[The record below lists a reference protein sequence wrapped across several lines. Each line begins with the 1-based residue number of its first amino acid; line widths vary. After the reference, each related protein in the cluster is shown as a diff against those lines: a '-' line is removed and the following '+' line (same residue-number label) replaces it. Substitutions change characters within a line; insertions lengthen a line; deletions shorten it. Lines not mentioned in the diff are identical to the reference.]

1 MGNYKITRTFYPVGQ
16 GGFYTEHHHDDDF
29 KIVYDCGEW
38 KRSNKA
44 KLIVQ
49 SAFLKDDV
57 IDVLFISH
65 LDYDHISLIPTL
77 MNSVKNIRVVVMPL
91 LEDKEKN
98 LLINLNR
105 MLSKSILRIIKNPKA
120 FFGPNTTIV
129 YVSSDT
135 EIDTD
140 EGSLRT
146 NSLRELADSGIRS
159 HIIQNNYPL
168 VYNRNSR
175 WIFLPHNFKYQSR
188 NSDLISKL
196 NSNGFDINKLKNDPN
211 YTVTTLGTTIDKN
224 KLKKIYE
231 SLDGNINQNSMLLY
245 SGPSHLSKNAECSC
259 RFIGNNFTF
268 SDSSLR
274 SPGCIYTGDTD
285 LNKIYKE
292 QLAYSSYK
300 DYVGVIQIPHH
311 GSSHNFNIDFFEY
324 FEPILC
330 PVSFGTSNTYGHPVK
345 SLINTLSIKG
355 YKPILISED
364 PNSIITQEI
373 ELLCT

>member
-1 MGNYKITRTFYPVGQ
+1 MSNYKVTRTFYPVGQ
-16 GGFYTEHHHDDDF
+16 GGFYTEYHHNDDF

-77 MNSVKNIRVVVMPL
+77 MSSVKNIRVVVMPL

-135 EIDTD
+135 EIDIYED
-140 EGSLRT
+140 SLRT

-159 HIIQNNYPL
+159 HIIRNNYPL
-168 VYNRNSR
+168 VYNHNSI

-196 NSNGFDINKLKNDPN
+196 NSSKFDINKLKNDPN

-231 SLDGNINQNSMLLY
+231 SLDGDINQNSMLLY
-245 SGPSHLSKNAECSC
+245 SGPSHLSEKAKCKC
-259 RFIGNNFTF
+259 MFTGNNFTF
-268 SDSSLR
+268 SDFSLR
-274 SPGCIYTGDTD
+274 SAGCIYTGDTD

-292 QLAYSSYK
+292 QLAYSRYK

-311 GSSHNFNIDFFEY
+311 GSSNNFNVDFFEY
-324 FEPILC
+324 FDPILC
-330 PVSFGTSNTYGHPVK
+330 PVSFGTNNSYGHPGT
-345 SLINTLSIKG
+345 SLLNVLSVKG

-364 PNSIITQEI
+364 PNSVVTQEV
-373 ELLCT
+373 ELISN